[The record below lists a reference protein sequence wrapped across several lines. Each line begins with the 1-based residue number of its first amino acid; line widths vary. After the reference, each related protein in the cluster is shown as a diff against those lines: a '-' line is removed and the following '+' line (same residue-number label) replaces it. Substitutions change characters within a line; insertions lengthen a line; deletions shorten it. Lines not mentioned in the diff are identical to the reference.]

1 MRQPPSGGCVL
12 KRANDSY
19 LSVATYLNPVT
30 PELRNVAEDK
40 TLLLTSYPKE
50 VKSAQYRLTAGVQT

>member
-1 MRQPPSGGCVL
+1 VL
-12 KRANDSY
+12 KRANDCY
-19 LSVATYLNPVT
+19 LSVATYLNPVV

-50 VKSAQYRLTAGVQT
+50 VKSARYRLTAGVQT

>member
-1 MRQPPSGGCVL
+1 ML
-12 KRANDSY
+12 KRVNDRY
-19 LSVATYLNPVT
+19 LSVATYLNPVV

-50 VKSAQYRLTAGVQT
+50 VKSARCRLTVGMQT